1 MSGSNVKSKLS
12 INKDCWNMGFQIL
25 KNEYMQ
31 DIDQQ
36 RFSLQNTF
44 KSYLKNHVLADKDRQ
59 DFFRG
64 YLKYMSILSRQILN
78 SIKFFQ
84 QLEFNPYI
92 VNSSIDHGLW
102 GQPDGM
108 KYELIFD
115 DESLKTFS
123 KDHMLDNA
131 INFFWMHEGN
141 FQEIM
146 EQHKL
151 SAIFGKL
158 KEDDEVVVYL
168 DEISMNI
175 ASIFMMHKRYKQAE
189 EYIEK
194 ATMISQ
200 NNGLK
205 RIEAKLLL
213 LLVSMQL
220 DRNIFN
226 DVEENLRKA
235 NEYFGDLNIQEGV
248 GESLFLQAVYHI
260 KMLEYYRNKELQQQV
275 PIQDQAMSLD

>member
-1 MSGSNVKSKLS
+1 
-12 INKDCWNMGFQIL
+12 
-25 KNEYMQ
+25 
-31 DIDQQ
+31 
-36 RFSLQNTF
+36 
-44 KSYLKNHVLADKDRQ
+44 
-59 DFFRG
+59 
-64 YLKYMSILSRQILN
+64 
-78 SIKFFQ
+78 
-84 QLEFNPYI
+84 
-92 VNSSIDHGLW
+92 
-102 GQPDGM
+102 M

-115 DESLKTFS
+115 DESLKNFS
-123 KDHMLDNA
+123 KDYMLDNA

-146 EQHKL
+146 EHNKL
-151 SAIFGKL
+151 DAIFGKL
-158 KEDDEVVVYL
+158 NEEDEIVVYL

-189 EYIEK
+189 EFIEK

-235 NEYFGDLNIQEGV
+235 NEYFGDLNNQEGV